1 MHNQDARRPGAW
13 VGLLVFENLK
23 TMMKAPM
30 PVEGGAI
37 AEVCFSRWADT
48 PPTPLYHLPIIYP
61 SFMQH
66 IASKA
71 MKLCGL

>member
-1 MHNQDARRPGAW
+1 MHNECARCSGAW

-23 TMMKAPM
+23 TMIKASM
-30 PVEGGAI
+30 QIEGKGVI
-37 AEVCFSRWADT
+37 AEVCFRAGRYT

-66 IASKA
+66 IA
-71 MKLCGL
+71 